1 MIHPSSPLRRPSS
14 GSQCLTARR
23 SASETRGF
31 TLVEL
36 LVVIA
41 IIAVLAGLLF
51 PAFTAARNNSN
62 KAASMSNL
70 RQLAAGAIIYAQDN
84 NGSVPPQGEAN
95 PTWASATESTYATAW
110 YNSVPRMAGSKG
122 LADFAKDQ
130 ADFYTPMNLLFV
142 RAAKYPSNKSSEP
155 LFAVAMNS
163 KLYDSTL
170 VANTNAVTMQN
181 FQSPANT
188 MLFQEDGLPG
198 ETVISGQAA
207 YTNQSYGFASR
218 TVARYNG
225 YALMVMADGHVEQI
239 LGKDAVDPSSGK
251 AYFPQIGK
259 AGGKVYWTLNITQN
273 ANN

>member
-1 MIHPSSPLRRPSS
+1 MIHPSSPLQRASS
-14 GSQCLTARR
+14 GSQFSPARLP
-23 SASETRGF
+23 ASEARGF

-62 KAASMSNL
+62 RAASMSNL
-70 RQLAAGAIIYAQDN
+70 RQLAAGAIIFAQDN
-84 NGSVPPQGEAN
+84 NGLIPLQGEAN
-95 PTWASATESTYATAW
+95 PTWSSATEATYSTAW
-110 YNSVPRMAGSKG
+110 YNAVPRLAGSKG

-130 ADFYTPMNLLFV
+130 SDFYTPMNLLFV
-142 RAAKYPSNKSSEP
+142 RAAKYPSTKASEP
-155 LFAVAMNS
+155 LFAVALNS

-188 MLFQEDGLPG
+188 VLFQEDGLPG
-198 ETVISGQAA
+198 ETPLSGQSA

-225 YALMVMADGHVEQI
+225 YALMVMADGHVESI
-239 LGKDAVDPSSGK
+239 LGKNAVDPSSGK
-251 AYFPQIGK
+251 AYYPQIGQN
-259 AGGKVYWTLNITQN
+259 GGTVYWTLNITQN